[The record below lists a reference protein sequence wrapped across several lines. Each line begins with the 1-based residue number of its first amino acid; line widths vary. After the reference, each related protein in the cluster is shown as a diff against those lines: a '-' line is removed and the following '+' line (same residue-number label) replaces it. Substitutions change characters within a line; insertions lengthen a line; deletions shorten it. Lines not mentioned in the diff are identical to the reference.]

1 MRKSLLL
8 LMASALLPLAMN
20 AQLLAPKANGVLQQ
34 LPGLKTVTETHKAPA
49 KADLAENQRI
59 MGHYD
64 TDDVTSDGLGIT
76 GLPGTIPIGTV
87 LVPDEMSM
95 FLGGKIVAFRVG
107 LAQATS
113 ITRVFVAPVDAEG
126 NLGEFTE
133 WSCNSSNAGW
143 NEIALE
149 TPYEMNMDGNTGLM
163 IGFDYTQ
170 TSSNYPISAVEV
182 GDIYPSYCF
191 IQNSW
196 QNVGLDSYGN
206 LSVQCIV
213 EKDDYPEYAVRM
225 SNFRASN
232 FVKVGDE
239 LNYSFRLRNMG
250 IKVAEPESIVIDVMV
265 DGEKVGTITNPA
277 EVGNT
282 AIDMTGVVPT
292 GGLEAGQHVLTV
304 ALASVNGEAVEDPQ
318 SIDYTF
324 KVMMDCF
331 PRQKHLVEQL
341 TSTYCTY
348 CPLGNSVLSLLKDQ
362 RDDVIWVGV
371 HGNMNGTDPFRN
383 AQSDSILT
391 YLTGGSVSY
400 PSAAFDRTVGFEDEN
415 AISNSIGYYEQYHQM
430 VASDMSSF
438 LDYITES
445 TPTFATINYSAMYP
459 ERLYDDNDT
468 ATVVIT
474 GNITPDFVDMMG
486 EDARLTV
493 YVVEDSLVARQL
505 NNGRWVNGYVH
516 NGVFRMALGS
526 VKGVPLNITG
536 TSYENVFRFEVDDAW
551 KPENLRVV
559 AFISRPLTNST
570 TGSFADM
577 YVDNAE
583 MAKFIIAVGVDELLM
598 DNDVVPVDY
607 YDIMGR
613 HIDGPQQGINIVRM
627 SDGTARKVLVK

>member
-20 AQLLAPKANGVLQQ
+20 AQLPAPKANGVLQQ
-34 LPGLKTVTETHKAPA
+34 LYGLKTVTETHKAPA

-64 TDDVTSDGLGIT
+64 TDDITSDGLGIT

-87 LVPDEMSM
+87 LEPDEMAM

-113 ITRVFVAPVDAEG
+113 ITRVFVSPVDAEG

-143 NEIALE
+143 NEITLE
-149 TPYEMNMDGNTGLM
+149 SPYELNLDGNTSLM

-191 IQNSW
+191 IQNAW

-206 LSVQCIV
+206 LSVQCVV

-232 FVKVGDE
+232 FVKMGDE
-239 LNYSFRLRNMG
+239 LNYGFRLKNMG

-265 DGEKVGTITNPA
+265 DGEKVGTITNPV
-277 EVGNT
+277 EVGTT

-292 GGLEAGQHVLTV
+292 EGLEAGQHVLTV
-304 ALASVNGEAVEDPQ
+304 ALASVNGEAVESPQ

-324 KVMMDCF
+324 KVMMNCF

-348 CPLGNSVLSLLKDQ
+348 CPLGNSILTLLTEQ

-400 PSAAFDRTVGFEDEN
+400 PSAAFNRSVGWEDDN
-415 AISNSIGYYEQYHQM
+415 TISNGIGYNEQYHQQI
-430 VASDMSSF
+430 ADEMSSF
-438 LDYITES
+438 LDYTAQN
-445 TPTFATINYSAMYP
+445 TPTFATINCLATWP
-459 ERLYDDNDT
+459 ERIYSDT
-468 ATVVIT
+468 ATVVIS
-474 GNITPDFVDMMG
+474 GEVTPDFAEMMG

-516 NGVFRMALGS
+516 NGVFRRALGS
-526 VKGVPLNITG
+526 VKGVPLNINGAT
-536 TSYENVFRFEVDDAW
+536 YENVFNFKVDDAW
-551 KPENLRVV
+551 NPDKLRVV
-559 AFISRPLTNST
+559 AFISRPLTNSA
-570 TGSFADM
+570 TGNFADM

-583 MAKFIIAVGVDELLM
+583 VGKFIIAVGVDEILI

-613 HIDGPQQGINIVRM
+613 RIDGPQQGINIVRM